1 MGAEG
6 SKPQEPSAQAQVDPA
21 TLRVYPWQNLN
32 LDPEGTNQALRNRY
46 TSYRLNSDSSA
57 LPLTVHCTHKRP
69 AHSHPHQP
77 PYPKPT
83 PPTHAGLSIG
93 YRLRR
98 KELLKENL
106 AQRTDLQ
113 QEWLALIGAMD
124 SALKSKLETRSMS
137 NSDIRCASYA
147 RAHTAAFLLC
157 TVPPFFFLFS
167 SHFFFFL

>member
-1 MGAEG
+1 MRKDRSPRSRLPRRRSTLLRCACTRGKTLTSIQKGRTKHFETG
-6 SKPQEPSAQAQVDPA
+6 TSSSA
-21 TLRVYPWQNLN
+21 
-32 LDPEGTNQALRNRY
+32 
-46 TSYRLNSDSSA
+46 NSDSSA
-57 LPLTVHCTHKRP
+57 LPLTVHSTHKRP

-147 RAHTAAFLLC
+147 CAHAAAFLLC
-157 TVPPFFFLFS
+157 TVPPFFFFFS
-167 SHFFFFL
+167 SPTFSSL